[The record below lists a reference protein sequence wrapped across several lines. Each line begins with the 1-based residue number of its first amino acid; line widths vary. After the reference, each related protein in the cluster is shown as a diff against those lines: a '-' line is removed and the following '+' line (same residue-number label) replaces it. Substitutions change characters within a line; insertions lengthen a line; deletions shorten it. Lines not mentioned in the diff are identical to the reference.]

1 MVGKF
6 PTSTQLTEG
15 RHDNDRR
22 WSRERVRQVKVC
34 CDLPHTHSARRKQRE
49 GETYLQHQRNQH
61 YREHFLQLLQ
71 PCPPLLR
78 RPRLPSSTAPRGGAA
93 GGAAAAWGADTL
105 AARHTVRRSPV
116 VRIRA
121 DHHIRAARRSPAARI
136 QAADHCIR
144 AAGRSP
150 VARIQAADHRIR
162 AAHNRAAWAAHRTGA
177 AHSRA
182 AAALVVPSQASTPHS
197 PLSGW
202 P

>member
-49 GETYLQHQRNQH
+49 GETYLQHQKNQH

-105 AARHTVRRSPV
+105 AARHTARHTARRSPA

-121 DHHIRAARRSPAARI
+121 DHR
-136 QAADHCIR
+136 IR
-144 AAGRSP
+144 AAGSP
-150 VARIQAADHRIR
+150 AARIQAADHRIR
-162 AAHNRAAWAAHRTGA
+162 AAHNRDAWAAHRTGA

-202 P
+202 R